1 MKIHHEK
8 NIATGTHTEVK
19 YIFKFV
25 WQKMLPFKDN
35 VHQYNKN
42 LSLNIKNNLVNI
54 KFEPWIIRM
63 HYSLE
68 KRDHSLIDMLLS
80 YTTNVECLSIA
91 FRTFS
96 AVLTFLDS
104 EVCFFDQ

>member
-1 MKIHHEK
+1 
-8 NIATGTHTEVK
+8 
-19 YIFKFV
+19 
-25 WQKMLPFKDN
+25 
-35 VHQYNKN
+35 
-42 LSLNIKNNLVNI
+42 
-54 KFEPWIIRM
+54 M